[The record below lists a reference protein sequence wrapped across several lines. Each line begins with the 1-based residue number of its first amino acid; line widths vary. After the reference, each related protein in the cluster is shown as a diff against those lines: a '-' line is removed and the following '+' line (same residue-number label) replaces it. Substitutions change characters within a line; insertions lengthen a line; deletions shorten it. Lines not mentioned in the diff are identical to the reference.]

1 MSSVTA
7 RSAKS
12 RSTGFEVSSYASS
25 LVVSLSTCGGGETEC
40 AVVEQEAHFLL
51 YERLEL
57 CDGAAREERADG
69 VPTSLRLHGV
79 YAAEARPIRKGTVKG
94 GVLEERS
101 PSSVY
106 LMVHARVAEV

>member
-40 AVVEQEAHFLL
+40 AVVEQEAHFVP
-51 YERLEL
+51 YEGLEL
-57 CDGAAREERADG
+57 RDGTAREERAYG
-69 VPTSLRLHGV
+69 VPTDLRTHGV
-79 YAAEARPIRKGTVKG
+79 YAAEARPVWKSTVEG
-94 GVLEERS
+94 RVLEE
-101 PSSVY
+101 
-106 LMVHARVAEV
+106 